1 MCSKISSLD
10 GAQGPELDF
19 TLGPLPLVGT
29 LKGPPPPNPRLWPQF
44 PHVRQRGSWTGP
56 MLSEVPRLTGP
67 LALPWG
73 HLANLGRLL
82 PQSSLEADL

>member
-29 LKGPPPPNPRLWPQF
+29 LKGSPPTL
-44 PHVRQRGSWTGP
+44 VSG
-56 MLSEVPRLTGP
+56 LSFLMCDSE
-67 LALPWG
+67 A
-73 HLANLGRLL
+73 AGRAPCCLR
-82 PQSSLEADL
+82 SHI